1 MSAIGVTAG
10 REEQV
15 SHGFLLLGYLQKLVI
30 SVVAAV
36 VEGVEAHATSSRCI
50 TLIMLVQ
57 EEEVERNDCSILR
70 GCQIAQD
77 ESLPPAIDRCITILY
92 ELSGRFFINCP
103 SLK

>member
-1 MSAIGVTAG
+1 MSAVRVSAG

-15 SHGFLLLGYLQKLVI
+15 SHGLFLPRYPQKLVI

-36 VEGVEAHATSSRCI
+36 VEPVVVHATSSQRI

-77 ESLPPAIDRCITILY
+77 ESLPPAI
-92 ELSGRFFINCP
+92 GQ
-103 SLK
+103 

>member
-1 MSAIGVTAG
+1 MSAVRVTAG

-15 SHGFLLLGYLQKLVI
+15 SHGLLVLGYLQKLVI

-36 VEGVEAHATSSRCI
+36 VEPVVIHATSSQRI

-77 ESLPPAIDRCITILY
+77 ESLPPAI
-92 ELSGRFFINCP
+92 E
-103 SLK
+103 

>member
-1 MSAIGVTAG
+1 VCAIRVTAG

-15 SHGFLLLGYLQKLVI
+15 SYRFLLPSYFQKLVI

-36 VEGVEAHATSSRCI
+36 VEGVEAHASSSQRI

-77 ESLPPAIDRCITILY
+77 ESLPPAIDQ
-92 ELSGRFFINCP
+92 
-103 SLK
+103 

>member
-1 MSAIGVTAG
+1 MSDVRVTAG

-15 SHGFLLLGYLQKLVI
+15 SHGLLVLSYPHKLVI

-36 VEGVEAHATSSRCI
+36 VEPVVVHASSSQRI

-70 GCQIAQD
+70 GCQISTRRVA
-77 ESLPPAIDRCITILY
+77 SSC
-92 ELSGRFFINCP
+92 N
-103 SLK
+103 